1 MALNYG
7 GAALGAL
14 GGASTGATL
23 GSVVPV
29 IGTGIGAAG
38 GALVGGLAGLFTGGK
53 GKFKQT
59 PNKYNPQQQGLYDQL
74 MKQTQG
80 NLGGQGFNN
89 IENYAKQQFHSDI
102 IPSLAERFTSLG
114 GSQTRG
120 SSDFIGSLGAAG
132 AGLSSQL
139 AAMRHQYGLDNQR
152 SALELLQHGGTE
164 QYYQPGTEGVGPGL
178 AQAGGQLIGNY
189 AAGGGF
195 SQDQSGNVTIP
206 KQQLQQLLQYL
217 QKGGR

>member
-1 MALNYG
+1 MAINWGGGLTGGLG
-7 GAALGAL
+7 GAASGAV
-14 GGASTGATL
+14 L
-23 GSVVPV
+23 GSVVPG
-29 IGTGIGAAG
+29 IGTAIGAG
-38 GALVGGLAGLFTGGK
+38 VGGLAGLISGGLTGGK

-59 PNKYNPQQQGLYDQL
+59 PNKYNPQQQALYNQL
-74 MKQTQG
+74 MQQAQG

-139 AAMRHQYGLDNQR
+139 AAMRHQYGLDNQQ
-152 SALELLQHGGTE
+152 SALQLLQHGGTE
-164 QYYQPGTEGVGPGL
+164 QYYEPGTEGVGPSL
-178 AQAGGQLIGNY
+178 LIVY
-189 AAGGGF
+189 
-195 SQDQSGNVTIP
+195 
-206 KQQLQQLLQYL
+206 LLEL
-217 QKGGR
+217 MVLWEKL